1 MKVLT
6 KIPMSMTMN
15 LLKRVVPFKLRRGL
29 AALGVAGAMA
39 GACKK
44 EEPAKEPTLVLE
56 IKFDKYSTEKIMPDA
71 INDVINQYGEK
82 NIKNIYL
89 VPEGSWT
96 NISSQGISG
105 MRKNGFEPVF
115 NISKKIWGKG
125 EFEFRAGVPS
135 QVPQDSLWIVQHG
148 WKIKSVE
155 R

>member
-1 MKVLT
+1 
-6 KIPMSMTMN
+6 MN

-44 EEPAKEPTLVLE
+44 EEPTKEPTLVLE
-56 IKFDKYSTEKIMPDA
+56 IKFDKYSEEKLAPEVITDM
-71 INDVINQYGEK
+71 INKHGEK

-89 VPEGSWT
+89 VPENSWT
-96 NISSQGISG
+96 NFSS
-105 MRKNGFEPVF
+105 N
-115 NISKKIWGKG
+115 NISAWRKYTLEPALNVSPKVCGKG